1 MDLELSKDQSII
13 RETARELARKEIT
26 PIAAE
31 IDKTGRFPKEVVKK
45 MADAGFYGILTP
57 PPFGGTGGTRLELLL
72 ITEELARVSA
82 AVALSFTTSV
92 GVGFLILAFG
102 SDEQKRKYLPSL
114 ASGNSLGAFAITEPS
129 GGTNW
134 PLTLQT
140 RAVFG
145 GGQYMVNGS
154 KCFITNGGEADI
166 YIVLARTD
174 PSKGPMGISALIIE
188 KDSRGFSLGT
198 KEDKFGLR
206 ADPTMELV
214 FRDCAVPKEN
224 LLGEEGGATKI
235 FQAFGGLHFLSQ
247 AAISTGIAQAAL
259 ESTIKYIKE
268 RKVVGPNSLA
278 NFEAVQSTITDMA
291 VAVEASRVLA
301 YRAALC
307 HPGKKPDPVMFFG
320 GILGPELALDVT
332 GKAIKLHGGYGCTKD
347 FPVERYFRDAKTLS
361 LQPSSDSVRIKV
373 GELLLGIAPGPPQK
387 NGGPPK

>member
-1 MDLELSKDQSII
+1 MDLELTKDQEMI
-13 RETARELARKEIT
+13 RETARELARKEIA
-26 PIAAE
+26 PIASE
-31 IDKTGRFPKEVVKK
+31 IDETGRFPKEVVKK
-45 MADAGFYGILTP
+45 MADAGFFGILTP
-57 PPFGGTGGTRLELLL
+57 PPFGGAGGTRLDLFL
-72 ITEELARVSA
+72 ITQELASASA

-92 GVGFLILAFG
+92 GVGFLVLAFG
-102 SDEQKRKYLPSL
+102 NDEQKRKYLPSL
-114 ASGNSLGAFAITEPS
+114 ASGKSLGAFAITEPG

-140 RAVFG
+140 RAVSED
-145 GGQYMVNGS
+145 GQYLVNGS

-174 PSKGPMGISALIIE
+174 PSKGPMGISAFIIE
-188 KDSRGFSLGT
+188 KDSPGFSFGT
-198 KEDKFGLR
+198 KEEKFGLR

-224 LLGEEGGATKI
+224 LLAEEGGAMKI

-259 ESTIKYIKE
+259 ESTIKYTKE
-268 RKVVGPNSLA
+268 RTVVEPSSLA

-291 VAVEASRVLA
+291 AAVEAARVLGL
-301 YRAALC
+301 RAALV
-307 HPGKKPDPVMFFG
+307 PPVKGPDPAMFFG

-361 LQPSSDSVRIKV
+361 LHPSSDFVRINV
-373 GELLLGIAPGPPQK
+373 GKMLLGIAPGPPPK
-387 NGGPPK
+387 AGGPTK